1 MIHDASLRA
10 ERLAKGAERFRLA
23 HVSDAMDAVER
34 LDAAGEIGQRTRRR
48 LVLEED
54 DHAHAVT
61 PLRHRA
67 PEVEGEEPEAP
78 ERRQGQ
84 RDEED
89 RADAHAAGAPEIDE
103 GFAENEAEHLDLIL
117 NMPFGMLTV
126 GETVRV
132 WPLLPRNSRHG
143 PITLR
148 LSSGRPRRGGGCG
161 A

>member
-1 MIHDASLRA
+1 MIHYARLRA

-23 HVSDAMDAVER
+23 HVSDAMNAVER
-34 LDAAGEIGQRTRRR
+34 LDAAGEIGQRARRR

-54 DHAHAVT
+54 HHAHAVA

-78 ERRQGQ
+78 ERRQRQ

-89 RADAHAAGAPEIDE
+89 RADAHAAGTPEIDE
-103 GFAENEAEHLDLIL
+103 RLAEDEAEHLHLIL

-126 GETVRV
+126 GEMVRV
-132 WPLLPRNSRHG
+132 WPVLPRN
-143 PITLR
+143 
-148 LSSGRPRRGGGCG
+148 
-161 A
+161 